1 MHPVSA
7 TEWAEHGAVRAGSRA
22 QLPSRDDAL
31 SLRPCS
37 SPSSCDT
44 DGPQR
49 GQRRRD
55 RQRSQRCRRC
65 CLNRL
70 SHLPGVDWKPRHG
83 CSDRPQSRL
92 PHGPAQHTEAARSSA
107 PFAGGTA
114 QPPGQE
120 RTQSATGKLPRAGVR
135 AACGHGAGT
144 RCTGTPPGH
153 NGRSRSAPAPSR
165 HLPPHVPSSCIFLGG
180 TEGEDREEVTR
191 KFAGRV
197 SADPAAKPRTSLG
210 LNFFLQEGA
219 LLKLFS
225 SSWDTGGG
233 A

>member
-1 MHPVSA
+1 M
-7 TEWAEHGAVRAGSRA
+7 
-22 QLPSRDDAL
+22 
-31 SLRPCS
+31 
-37 SPSSCDT
+37 
-44 DGPQR
+44 
-49 GQRRRD
+49 
-55 RQRSQRCRRC
+55 
-65 CLNRL
+65 
-70 SHLPGVDWKPRHG
+70 DWKPRHG

-92 PHGPAQHTEAARSSA
+92 PHGPAQRTEAARRSA
-107 PFAGGTA
+107 PSADGTA

-120 RTQSATGKLPRAGVR
+120 RTRSATGKLSRAGVR
-135 AACGHGAGT
+135 LPVDTEAGT

-153 NGRSRSAPAPSR
+153 NGRSRSAPTPSR
-165 HLPPHVPSSCIFLGG
+165 HLPPHVPSSCIFLGS

-225 SSWDTGGG
+225 SSWDTEGR